1 MSCGGCELNFQGSI
15 KEKGAVFHWQD
26 YINEEH
32 NTAISQRNEKNKRT
46 CWPRPASTPAT
57 VRLIN
62 SWLYS
67 HRLHLHLISCFNRP
81 HCFAFVTPARH
92 KERICRTAS
101 ENDCLIRHKAIFGA
115 GSWVGELE
123 RCLQFCQVHW
133 FFINFDAVKVQ
144 IRSFLFFCFFSE
156 AKWNESQH
164 ALDNDTYQRLFV
176 NIILVPRDHSG
187 VIFSVFVHNWPL
199 VLSRTTGLFC
209 VPMSRIISWVVSCLN
224 SKHSLQALGWP

>member
-1 MSCGGCELNFQGSI
+1 MSCGGCELNFQGGI

-26 YINEEH
+26 YINEDH
-32 NTAISQRNEKNKRT
+32 NTAISRRNEKNKRT
-46 CWPRPASTPAT
+46 CWPRPACTPAA

-92 KERICRTAS
+92 KERICRSHTAS

-133 FFINFDAVKVQ
+133 FIINFDAVKVQ
-144 IRSFLFFCFFSE
+144 IRSFFFCF
-156 AKWNESQH
+156 
-164 ALDNDTYQRLFV
+164 V
-176 NIILVPRDHSG
+176 
-187 VIFSVFVHNWPL
+187 FSVK
-199 VLSRTTGLFC
+199 LSGTKASILWTMTHTEGYLW
-209 VPMSRIISWVVSCLN
+209 I
-224 SKHSLQALGWP
+224 